1 MRAAAAAALPTPP
14 PPSVG
19 VDLGTS
25 NSAVAVVVDGVPTLV
40 PMRDG
45 RATLPSVVHYPVD
58 GPPLVGRAALARAAA
73 DPGRTF
79 FSTKRLM
86 GRSWADVEAT
96 AGGLP
101 YPTAPADGGASVALP
116 CDAAPGGLLTPP
128 DVAAAIITE
137 LLDAVEAA
145 LGRGR
150 PVKAVIGVPAYFDA
164 AARAA
169 TLDAAARAGLPTAR
183 LVREPVAA
191 ALGYGVRASA
201 DETILVVD
209 VGGGTTDVSLLEVG
223 GGVVEVLSTG
233 GDAALGGD
241 DWDAALAASLAAAHL
256 APAGVDARSPS
267 VAGPLRSAAEA
278 AKRALSAAPSVTLTL
293 APPGPDGTPL
303 RLPATVDRALL
314 DSIGAPLFR
323 RVAKAVD
330 DACFQVGRVGGDG
343 GGGPSFF
350 LFAAGG

>member
-128 DVAAAIITE
+128 TSRRRSSQSCWTLSKPPWGAG
-137 LLDAVEAA
+137 
-145 LGRGR
+145 GRSR
-150 PVKAVIGVPAYFDA
+150 
-164 AARAA
+164 R
-169 TLDAAARAGLPTAR
+169 
-183 LVREPVAA
+183 
-191 ALGYGVRASA
+191 
-201 DETILVVD
+201 
-209 VGGGTTDVSLLEVG
+209 
-223 GGVVEVLSTG
+223 
-233 GDAALGGD
+233 
-241 DWDAALAASLAAAHL
+241 SLA
-256 APAGVDARSPS
+256 SPPIS
-267 VAGPLRSAAEA
+267 TP
-278 AKRALSAAPSVTLTL
+278 PP
-293 APPGPDGTPL
+293 APPPSTPP
-303 RLPATVDRALL
+303 PAPV
-314 DSIGAPLFR
+314 SQR
-323 RVAKAVD
+323 RV
-330 DACFQVGRVGGDG
+330 
-343 GGGPSFF
+343 
-350 LFAAGG
+350 